1 MLTLKGMALN
11 RRRFLR
17 SMGYSTLGL
26 GGMVAG
32 GYFYGT
38 RIEID
43 RLRLERVTIPIR
55 GLGSSMDGLKI
66 AMLGDFHLYPTTTKE
81 EIQAAVDLANSTQP
95 DLAVLLGDYVQ
106 ERADAIFDLAPILA
120 QLNPRLG
127 IFSILGNHDHWK
139 GVEVVIQGLKESGLP
154 VLRNSGHTLS
164 IGNRLL
170 YLAGVDDGWEK
181 KDDLKAAMDGMPS
194 EALTVCLMHEPD
206 FADQFSADPRIAL
219 QLSGHSHGG
228 QIRIPLYG
236 APFLPPYGR
245 KYDQGL
251 YRVRD
256 MRLYTN
262 VGIGVTAPIRLNCP
276 PEVTEVTLV
285 DSRI

>member
-1 MLTLKGMALN
+1 MPLS

-26 GGMVAG
+26 GGLVVG

-55 GLGSSMDGLKI
+55 GLGSSLDGFKI
-66 AMLGDFHLYPTTTKE
+66 AVLADFHLYPTTTRE

-95 DLAVLLGDYVQ
+95 DLAVLLGDFVQ
-106 ERADAIFDLAPILA
+106 KRADAIFDLAPILA
-120 QLNPRLG
+120 RLNPRQG

-181 KDDLKAAMDGMPS
+181 KNDLRAAMEGMPS
-194 EALTVCLMHEPD
+194 EALTICLMHEPD
-206 FADQFSADPRIAL
+206 FADPFSADPRIAL

-228 QIRIPLYG
+228 QFRIPFYG
-236 APFLPPYGR
+236 SPFLPPYGR

-251 YRVRD
+251 YRVNG
-256 MRLYTN
+256 MWLYTN
-262 VGIGVTAPIRLNCP
+262 VGIGVTVPMRFNCP

-285 DSRI
+285 DAPS